1 MLMRLPAKQKK
12 EKILITLLCSLG
24 ILALGYGMAKENNP
38 VFIVGLLCVIAG
50 YLLIRRRLK
59 YSDR

>member
-1 MLMRLPAKQKK
+1 MQESGVRIRYK

-24 ILALGYGMAKENNP
+24 ILALGYGMAQENNP
-38 VFIVGLLCVIAG
+38 VFIVGLLFVIAG

-59 YSDR
+59 PSDR